1 VESVASLFFLIHL
14 PSFNC
19 SAWKLSSCGVAFILL
34 RCKKGENKRDVRVA
48 NLLPFEPSVPKDI
61 SYFFGK
67 MQAQALCACLEF
79 DFLHIFFCYRRSSS
93 EKTKNPAGKRA

>member
-1 VESVASLFFLIHL
+1 VQ
-14 PSFNC
+14 
-19 SAWKLSSCGVAFILL
+19 
-34 RCKKGENKRDVRVA
+34 KGESKGGIRTA
-48 NLLPFEPSVPKDI
+48 NLLPFEPFVPKDI

-79 DFLHIFFCYRRSSS
+79 DFLHIFFRYRRPFC